1 MSKIN
6 MLRKKPDSDLRIIIN
21 GFISA
26 EKSIG
31 CVADKS
37 NLLLKN
43 TYSIFNFNKSSK
55 GFYCTETNADKI
67 IGALSLVTFIGLVI
81 VGGGSL

>member
-6 MLRKKPDSDLRIIIN
+6 MLRKKPNSDLRIIIN

-31 CVADKS
+31 CVANKS

-55 GFYCTETNADKI
+55 GFYCTETNLEKTL
-67 IGALSLVTFIGLVI
+67 GAISLIAFLVI
-81 VGGGSL
+81 VIGVGGSL